1 MILTGFHKSVSG
13 LRPIVAV
20 GMTAILLLSACDN
33 ERKKRVAFNGVYF
46 KSKTKAVDKKK
57 TLSEFYTR
65 INGVSYSFDGA
76 REAGRY
82 EGTKYCINN
91 YGTSNIDWKVGP
103 DTDPSHLVITD
114 DSLTF
119 LGRCDP

>member
-1 MILTGFHKSVSG
+1 MIRSRLHKPTFG
-13 LRPIVAV
+13 LRPIVVV
-20 GMTAILLLSACDN
+20 GLTAALLLSACDN
-33 ERKKRVAFNGVYF
+33 ERKKRVAFDGVYF
-46 KSKTKAVDKKK
+46 KSKTKPVDKKK
-57 TLSEFYTR
+57 TLSEFYTQ
-65 INGVSYSFDGA
+65 IQGVSYSFDGA

-103 DTDPSHLVITD
+103 DSDPSRLVVTD